1 MSWAT
6 CNGASNNI
14 HLNFPPIMN
23 DGRNFANWYPGA
35 VINENIRK
43 NLNVKSDF
51 EYRQYLIN
59 NADKIIK
66 NNQFDSCND
75 CGYCPSK
82 FESTDFKV
90 TGKNSPFVFNNQTK
104 NTKPYGYEESD
115 LKNIYLSRN
124 ELQSKMYSKQFIFN
138 S

>member
-1 MSWAT
+1 MNWGT

-14 HLNFPPIMN
+14 HLNYPPLME

-35 VINENIRK
+35 VINEQIRK
-43 NLNVKSDF
+43 SVNIKSDF
-51 EYRQYLIN
+51 EYRQYLIK

-66 NNQFDSCND
+66 NNQLDSCND

-82 FESTDFKV
+82 FESNDFKV

-104 NTKPYGYEESD
+104 YMNPNGYEESD
-115 LKNIYLSRN
+115 LKSIYLSRN
-124 ELQSKMYSKQFIFN
+124 DLQSKMYSQQFIFN